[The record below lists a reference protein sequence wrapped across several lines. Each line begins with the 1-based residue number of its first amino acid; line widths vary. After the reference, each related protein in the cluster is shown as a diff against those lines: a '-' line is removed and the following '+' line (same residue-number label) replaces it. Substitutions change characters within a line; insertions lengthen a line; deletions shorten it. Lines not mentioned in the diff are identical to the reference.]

1 MPTGNVI
8 VRHLW
13 PLGGSVSLGETK
25 EADYR
30 KEIISE
36 SKLSEF
42 KGGEEGGADGILKIP
57 GNAAQDKKMST
68 ALDNY
73 EADNPNYKLGEND
86 CANYTKS
93 AVKSIGIEGEIN
105 SKVQLVNPS
114 NNRVYLEK
122 KFTTPAG
129 VHNLVKGSKNV
140 ITIKK
145 LPVMNGNPN
154 FQFRYEEP
162 SGISRIMLE
171 KRINKL

>member
-1 MPTGNVI
+1 MLLYLHSQTRKHQHMPRQERTKSGTGIYHVMLRGINKQDI
-8 VRHLW
+8 FEDDEDYLQMT
-13 PLGGSVSLGETK
+13 SIKTK
-25 EADYR
+25 M
-30 KEIISE
+30 ITVPWS
-36 SKLSEF
+36 F
-42 KGGEEGGADGILKIP
+42 
-57 GNAAQDKKMST
+57 
-68 ALDNY
+68 
-73 EADNPNYKLGEND
+73 
-86 CANYTKS
+86 KS